1 MSNLLKY
8 NHVVVKNEDKHV
20 IDSNEL
26 LKNILSANKNTTS
39 GNSFAEKSIPDPD
52 GFVRGID
59 AARVEK
65 LISDEEEQQDDNNAG
80 ILEDAR
86 EQAEDILED
95 AKKQAEDILK
105 DAKENGYK
113 EGYEKGTIE
122 SKQKSDDLQTKLEA
136 DYKSMS
142 EKLQNEYDEK
152 YQVMESELVDTLME
166 VFSKVTLT
174 IAEDKK
180 DLVLLLIQRTLKD
193 ADANKDFLIR
203 VSDVDY
209 GFVMNSIDKLYDCV
223 SLDSKIEVVR
233 DNTLKKN
240 QCIIETDAGAFDC
253 SLDIQLEGL
262 ISEIKLLSC
271 LNKQ

>member
-26 LKNILSANKNTTS
+26 LKNILSAKKNTTS

-52 GFVRGID
+52 GFVRGIG

-86 EQAEDILED
+86 KQAEDILED

>member
-26 LKNILSANKNTTS
+26 LKNILSAKKNTTS

-86 EQAEDILED
+86 KQAEDILED

-105 DAKENGYK
+105 DAKKNGYK

>member
-80 ILEDAR
+80 NLEDAR
-86 EQAEDILED
+86 KQAEDILED

>member
-65 LISDEEEQQDDNNAG
+65 LISDEEDQQDDNNAG

-86 EQAEDILED
+86 KQAEDILED

-122 SKQKSDDLQTKLEA
+122 SKQKSDDLQAKLEA

>member
-26 LKNILSANKNTTS
+26 LKNILSAKKNTTS

-86 EQAEDILED
+86 KQAEDILED

-105 DAKENGYK
+105 DARKNGYK

-122 SKQKSDDLQTKLEA
+122 SKQKSDGLQAKLEA

>member
-86 EQAEDILED
+86 KQAEDILED

-122 SKQKSDDLQTKLEA
+122 SKQKSDDLQTKLKA

-193 ADANKDFLIR
+193 VDANKDFLIR

>member
-26 LKNILSANKNTTS
+26 LKNILSAKKNTTS

-80 ILEDAR
+80 ILEDAKK
-86 EQAEDILED
+86 QAEDILED

-105 DAKENGYK
+105 DAKENGYR

>member
-65 LISDEEEQQDDNNAG
+65 LISDEEEQQEDNNAG

-86 EQAEDILED
+86 KQAEDILED

>member
-26 LKNILSANKNTTS
+26 LKNILSAKKNTTS

-52 GFVRGID
+52 GYVRGID

-86 EQAEDILED
+86 KQAEDILED

-122 SKQKSDDLQTKLEA
+122 SKQKSDGLQAKLEA

>member
-86 EQAEDILED
+86 KQAEDILED

-209 GFVMNSIDKLYDCV
+209 GFVMNSIDKLYDCI

>member
-86 EQAEDILED
+86 KQAEDILED

-122 SKQKSDDLQTKLEA
+122 SKQKSDDLQTKFEA

>member
-26 LKNILSANKNTTS
+26 LKNILSAKKNTTS

-86 EQAEDILED
+86 KQAEAILED

-105 DAKENGYK
+105 DAKENGYR

>member
-86 EQAEDILED
+86 KQAEDILED

-180 DLVLLLIQRTLKD
+180 DLVLLLIQRTLKN

>member
-65 LISDEEEQQDDNNAG
+65 FISDEEEQQDDNNAG

-86 EQAEDILED
+86 KQAEDILED

>member
-26 LKNILSANKNTTS
+26 LKNILSAKKNTTS
-39 GNSFAEKSIPDPD
+39 GNSFAEKSIADPD

-86 EQAEDILED
+86 KQAEDILED

-105 DAKENGYK
+105 DARENGYK

-122 SKQKSDDLQTKLEA
+122 SKQKSDGLQAKLEA

>member
-86 EQAEDILED
+86 KQAEDILED

-105 DAKENGYK
+105 DAKE
-113 EGYEKGTIE
+113 TV
-122 SKQKSDDLQTKLEA
+122 TKRA
-136 DYKSMS
+136 MKRVPSN
-142 EKLQNEYDEK
+142 QN
-152 YQVMESELVDTLME
+152 
-166 VFSKVTLT
+166 
-174 IAEDKK
+174 
-180 DLVLLLIQRTLKD
+180 R
-193 ADANKDFLIR
+193 
-203 VSDVDY
+203 
-209 GFVMNSIDKLYDCV
+209 
-223 SLDSKIEVVR
+223 
-233 DNTLKKN
+233 N
-240 QCIIETDAGAFDC
+240 QMTFRQNLRQII
-253 SLDIQLEGL
+253 SQ
-262 ISEIKLLSC
+262 
-271 LNKQ
+271 

>member
-39 GNSFAEKSIPDPD
+39 GDSFAEKSIPDPD

-86 EQAEDILED
+86 KQAEDILED

>member
-26 LKNILSANKNTTS
+26 LKNILSAKKNTTS
-39 GNSFAEKSIPDPD
+39 GNTFAEKSIPDPD
-52 GFVRGID
+52 GFVCGID

-65 LISDEEEQQDDNNAG
+65 LISDEEERQDDNNAG

-86 EQAEDILED
+86 KQAEDILED

-105 DAKENGYK
+105 DARENGYK
-113 EGYEKGTIE
+113 EGYEKGSIE
-122 SKQKSDDLQTKLEA
+122 SKQKSDDLQAKLEA

>member
-26 LKNILSANKNTTS
+26 LKNILSAKKNTTS

-80 ILEDAR
+80 IL
-86 EQAEDILED
+86 D

-105 DAKENGYK
+105 DARENGYK
-113 EGYEKGTIE
+113 EGYEKGTFE
-122 SKQKSDDLQTKLEA
+122 SKQQSDGLQAKLEA

>member
-86 EQAEDILED
+86 
-95 AKKQAEDILK
+95 KQADDILK

-180 DLVLLLIQRTLKD
+180 DLVLLLIQRTLKY

>member
-86 EQAEDILED
+86 KQAEGILED

>member
-26 LKNILSANKNTTS
+26 LKNILSAKKNTTS

-52 GFVRGID
+52 GFVCGID

-65 LISDEEEQQDDNNAG
+65 LISDEEEQKDDNNAG

-86 EQAEDILED
+86 KQAEDILED

-105 DAKENGYK
+105 DAKENGYR

>member
-26 LKNILSANKNTTS
+26 LKNIPSANKNTTS

-86 EQAEDILED
+86 KQAEDILED

-193 ADANKDFLIR
+193 AGANKDFLIR

>member
-26 LKNILSANKNTTS
+26 LKNILSAKKNTTS

-86 EQAEDILED
+86 KQAEDILED

-113 EGYEKGTIE
+113 EGFEKGTIE
-122 SKQKSDDLQTKLEA
+122 SKHKSDDLQTKLEA

-223 SLDSKIEVVR
+223 SLDSKIKVVR

>member
-26 LKNILSANKNTTS
+26 LKNILSAKKNTTS

-52 GFVRGID
+52 GFVCGID

-86 EQAEDILED
+86 KQAEDILED

>member
-86 EQAEDILED
+86 
-95 AKKQAEDILK
+95 KQAEDILK

>member
-65 LISDEEEQQDDNNAG
+65 LISDEEEQRDDNNAG

-86 EQAEDILED
+86 KQAEDILED

>member
-8 NHVVVKNEDKHV
+8 NHVVVKSEDKHV

-26 LKNILSANKNTTS
+26 LKNILLAKKSTTA
-39 GNSFAEKSIPDPD
+39 GNGFAEKSIPDPD
-52 GFVRGID
+52 GFVCGID

-65 LISDEEEQQDDNNAG
+65 LISYEEEQPEGNSTDV
-80 ILEDAR
+80 
-86 EQAEDILED
+86 LED
-95 AKKQAEDILK
+95 AKKQAEDILE
-105 DAKENGYK
+105 DARQQAESILKSAEENGYK
-113 EGYEKGTIE
+113 EGYEKGEAE
-122 SKQKSDDLQTKLEA
+122 SKQESDALKAKLEA

-142 EKLQNEYDEK
+142 AKLQNEYDEK
-152 YQVMESELVDTLME
+152 YQTMESELVDTLME

-180 DLVLLLIQRTLKD
+180 DLILLLIQRTLKD

>member
-86 EQAEDILED
+86 KQAEDILED

-253 SLDIQLEGL
+253 SLGIQLEGL

>member
-8 NHVVVKNEDKHV
+8 NHVVVKNEDKHA

-86 EQAEDILED
+86 KQAEDILED

>member
-8 NHVVVKNEDKHV
+8 NHVVVKNEDKNV

-86 EQAEDILED
+86 KQAEDILED